1 MSITQAEFEPAVP
14 ASERTHAYYLDRAAT
29 GIGEFTALLH
39 CRIVACLVV
48 CVVRFHRGIA
58 KRFAPSGP

>member
-1 MSITQAEFEPAVP
+1 MPQAGFEPAVQ
-14 ASERTHAYYLDRAAT
+14 ASERTHAYYLECAVT

-48 CVVRFHRGIA
+48 CVVRFHRGIT
-58 KRFAPSGP
+58 KRFAPYGP